1 MENIFDSYSLTDDEF
16 FKILEDE
23 EIKKFLDLETSK
35 AKELKKECK
44 QYIINSLYRT
54 LTRNNSKN

>member
-1 MENIFDSYSLTDDEF
+1 MENIFNGYSLSDDEF
-16 FKILEDE
+16 FKIFEDE
-23 EIKKFLDLETSK
+23 DIIKFLNIESSK

-54 LTRNNSKN
+54 LTKNK

>member
-1 MENIFDSYSLTDDEF
+1 MENIFNSYSLTDDEF

-54 LTRNNSKN
+54 LTRNNSKK